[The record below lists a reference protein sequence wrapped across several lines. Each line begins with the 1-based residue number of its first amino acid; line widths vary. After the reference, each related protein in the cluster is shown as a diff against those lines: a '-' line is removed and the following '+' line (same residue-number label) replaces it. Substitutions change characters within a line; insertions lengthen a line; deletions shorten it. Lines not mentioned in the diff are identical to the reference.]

1 MNDQNP
7 ETEEPQDLPQD
18 DEIAEAA
25 TLKAA
30 AEELLRLK
38 NSLGW
43 QILMRKFAVDV
54 DEFHLGLEDVDPA
67 DHKMVSS
74 LQTEIRVRKTLP
86 ITLEQMIA
94 QGFESE
100 TLDEEESGEPF
111 HED

>member
-7 ETEEPQDLPQD
+7 ETEEAQDLPQD
-18 DEIAEAA
+18 EIAEEAA
-25 TLKAA
+25 LKAM

-43 QILMRKFAVDV
+43 QILMRQFAVKV
-54 DEFHLGLEDVDPA
+54 DEFHLALEDVDPA

-74 LQTEIRVRKTLP
+74 LQSEIRVRKTLP
-86 ITLEQMIA
+86 TILEEMIA
-94 QGFESE
+94 QGFELE